1 MRFWG
6 KKTEKQMPSRG
17 VARAA
22 AAGASREELLREV
35 LKDLIENGNAD
46 RLGVWVA
53 ADPEPSPP
61 GEAPG
66 ILQGLVWDR
75 EIVETP
81 KEWSRLSVEALLLED
96 VLSAGKSVEQDM
108 GDVPERPIIGPLVGL
123 RRVLWIPV
131 ARSGQLKGVLL
142 AGGRGKQ
149 IAISREHA
157 ESVAAELALAVQLE
171 EENRIARLRNA
182 DLSFARQHLG
192 AQGGEISTE
201 TLLLNLVDSCT
212 RTAKG
217 EDGPGAVFAVIGALA
232 EERTKSGGRKEIEFR
247 WSSGEPAWTH
257 AVNSEPLASVWQQA
271 LEARSINGSEPP
283 GTWARGS
290 VARIVAFPLESEGRL
305 VGAMVAG
312 IPVGAA
318 SLAMLE
324 RLEFRAS
331 LAAAALER
339 RERKRGESRRADW
352 QQALLDSSSE
362 AIFIL
367 DEAARIAASS
377 RAARDLTGEAPKGD
391 PAHPASPGRTG
402 PSLWACD
409 HFAELFQG
417 RDRAQVETWLRKTLG
432 GEFAAHPAQENS
444 LLAELHNGVSV
455 RVRMAPVA
463 PGGGATVV
471 LEPLADRASA
481 RQEDHAEIELRSV
494 LEWLEEGVVL
504 FDTGENVRFMN
515 TRFEQIVG
523 LAAEESG
530 TIKTLDQLIA
540 RLAGQAAEPE
550 PFAERWRELARG
562 INGGVREEL
571 QMVRPA
577 PRILE
582 RAARPLLD
590 AIGRPLGHVEIYR
603 DLTAQRV
610 FQSKLLQTEKLAAL
624 GQMVSGIAHEL
635 SNPLTSILGYAQRLL
650 VRQDVSGRKDEA
662 RHIYQEA
669 ERAGTIL
676 RQLLLNARETLPE
689 RRLVSLNQIALRAME
704 LQRFSLAAEKIRVE
718 IDLDPVLPFV
728 FGDSGRLQQVLMN
741 LMGNARQALEQRGS
755 GGTIR
760 VRSKRF
766 GERRVLLEVEDDG
779 PGIPA
784 AILARIFDPFFTT
797 KPAGIGTGLGL
808 AIVLSIVR
816 EHGGQV
822 HVQSPPQGGALFQIE
837 LPSAAEVPKE
847 KAAAGSSSQEE
858 KSLYSQ
864 TTLDA
869 GPGNPSAVAP
879 EPSGTGKGGRVLVVE
894 DEPTVAR
901 LIADVLEDEGFQV
914 DVLMDGRGAVDHAAR
929 QLYDLVVCD
938 MKMPGLDG
946 QHFYKALVRAR
957 SPLRERFLFVTGD
970 IVSAHTH
977 EFLLQNKLPHV
988 AKPFRVEELTEK
1000 VHRVL
1005 EGKFHG
1011 EPPPAVVA
1019 RKNVARNG

>member
-1 MRFWG
+1 MRVWG
-6 KKTEKQMPSRG
+6 KKTETQVPPRG
-17 VARAA
+17 VARVA

-35 LKDLIENGNAD
+35 LNGLIASGNVD

-53 ADPEPSPP
+53 GDTEPSRP
-61 GEAPG
+61 GVAPG

-81 KEWSRLSVEALLLED
+81 KEWSRLSVEAVSLKKELR
-96 VLSAGKSVEQDM
+96 AGKTVEQDLR
-108 GDVPERPIIGPLVGL
+108 DIHERTIIGPLVGL

-131 ARSGQLKGVLL
+131 ARMGQLKGVLL
-142 AGGRGKQ
+142 AGARGKE

-171 EENRIARLRNA
+171 DEDRIARLRNA

-192 AQGGEISTE
+192 AHGGEISAE
-201 TLLLNLVDSCT
+201 TLLLNLADSCT

-217 EDGPGAVFAVIGALA
+217 EDGPGAVFAAIGALA
-232 EERTKSGGRKEIEFR
+232 QESAKSGGRKEMEFR
-247 WSSGEPAWTH
+247 WSSGDPAWTH
-257 AVNSEPLASVWQQA
+257 AVNSEPLASVWQRA
-271 LEARSINGSEPP
+271 LEVRRVTGNEPP
-283 GTWARGS
+283 GTWAKGS

-305 VGAMVAG
+305 VGTMVAG

-324 RLEFRAS
+324 RLDLRAS
-331 LAAAALER
+331 LAAATLAR
-339 RERKRGESRRADW
+339 RERKQEESRRADW

-362 AIFIL
+362 AIFL
-367 DEAARIAASS
+367 LGEAGRITASS
-377 RAARDLTGEAPKGD
+377 RAAKDLTGEVPKGD
-391 PAHPASPGRTG
+391 PAHPATSGRTE
-402 PSLWACD
+402 PSARACEN
-409 HFAELFQG
+409 FAELFQE
-417 RDRAQVETWLRKTLG
+417 RDREQVENWLRKTFA
-432 GEFAAHPAQENS
+432 GEYAAHPAQENS

-455 RVRMAPVA
+455 RLRMTPVA
-463 PGGGATVV
+463 PGGAATVV
-471 LEPLADRASA
+471 LEPLTAPAA
-481 RQEDHAEIELRSV
+481 PRQEDRGEIELRSV

-504 FDTGENVRFMN
+504 LDTGKNVRLMN

-523 LAAEESG
+523 LAPEESG

-550 PFAERWRELARG
+550 RFAERWRELARG
-562 INGGVREEL
+562 IDGAVREEL

-582 RAARPLLD
+582 RAARPVLD
-590 AIGRPLGHVEIYR
+590 AIGRQLGHVEIYR

-650 VRQDVSGRKDEA
+650 VRRDVSGRKDEA

-689 RRLVSLNQIALRAME
+689 RRPVSLNQIALRAME
-704 LQRFSLAAEKIRVE
+704 LQRFSLAAEKIHVE

-760 VRSKRF
+760 VRTQRL

-808 AIVLSIVR
+808 AIVLSIVH

-822 HVQSPPQGGALFQIE
+822 HVQSPPQGVALFQIE
-837 LPSAAEVPKE
+837 LPAAAEAPQE
-847 KAAAGSSSQEE
+847 KAAGSSLQEKE
-858 KSLYSQ
+858 SLFSK
-864 TTLDA
+864 TALAA
-869 GPGNPSAVAP
+869 GPANPSPDARVPLRAG
-879 EPSGTGKGGRVLVVE
+879 SSGRVLVVE

-914 DVLMDGRGAVDHAAR
+914 DVLMDGRGALDRAAR
-929 QLYDLVVCD
+929 ELYDLVVCD
-938 MKMPGLDG
+938 MRMPGLDG
-946 QHFYKALVRAR
+946 QHFYEALVRAR

-970 IVSAHTH
+970 IVSARTH
-977 EFLLQNKLPHV
+977 EFLQQNKLPHV

-1011 EPPPAVVA
+1011 APPAAIVP